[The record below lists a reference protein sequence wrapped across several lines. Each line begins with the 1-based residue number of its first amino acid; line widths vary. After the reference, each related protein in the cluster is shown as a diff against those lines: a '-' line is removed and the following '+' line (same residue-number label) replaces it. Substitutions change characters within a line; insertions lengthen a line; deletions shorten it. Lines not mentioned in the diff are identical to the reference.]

1 MSLFVMAPLLFV
13 FGFVCVFFLSNILDP
28 LVLWSKLKFV
38 TSRANPYIPDV
49 TSESIGAF
57 KLTRISWG
65 MGRWG
70 KLNFLDEATWSILYR
85 KYDFGPLDYVFS
97 VPGGN
102 LVDFLVAF
110 RT

>member
-1 MSLFVMAPLLFV
+1 M
-13 FGFVCVFFLSNILDP
+13 
-28 LVLWSKLKFV
+28 
-38 TSRANPYIPDV
+38 
-49 TSESIGAF
+49 
-57 KLTRISWG
+57 
-65 MGRWG
+65 G